1 MGDPNFYN
9 EPEKLELIST
19 TFRDQITPKGK
30 AKIFEKAERTN
41 VREHFEENFNA
52 AIWCFPSNF
61 KRWSSA
67 GTRHFSLK
75 T

>member
-1 MGDPNFYN
+1 MAEQKKLSGTQVQLILIKDAEIGRARQNFRQTS
-9 EPEKLELIST
+9 K
-19 TFRDQITPKGK
+19 
-30 AKIFEKAERTN
+30 RTN
-41 VREHFEENFNA
+41 VREHFEENFSA